1 MAMNEQEIKSPVAT
15 SHHDS
20 IKKSYEMVHADGMT
34 NIIDRFQ
41 SQKKKCGFCE
51 KGLSCN
57 LCSMGPC
64 RITDAAPRGACG
76 IDSNGMAMRSMLHR
90 NIMGTTAYAYHANE
104 AFKTLLL
111 TAQGK
116 TPFEIKDE
124 VKLKSFAGAIGIDT
138 NRDKNDIA
146 LDVAHFLLED
156 LKRDSDEQSKLVEI
170 FAPEGR
176 KKLWKELGLFP
187 GGANKEAVDNAAASM
202 TNVDTDYVSLAKK
215 AMRMGV
221 STAYTAQ
228 MALEVVQDILFGT
241 PFPHMSQVDLG
252 IIDPSYVNIAVNG
265 HEPFVGAALIK
276 LAHEERYQ
284 KLAREKGAKGLRI
297 IGSIETGQEL
307 HQRFEVDDVF
317 VGLTGNWI
325 SQEFALATGG
335 IDVFAADMNC
345 SLPTLAEYEGKYN
358 TTIVPVSKLVRIQGI
373 KDYGLDY
380 NPTKVDEQARQL
392 IDIAF
397 ANFKKRGGKGIH
409 VSDKKQTAMVGFSV
423 ESILNALGGTLDP
436 LLDAIKSG
444 KIKGITALVSCTTL
458 KNGPQDSM
466 TVDVAKELIKRDIL
480 VLGMGCGNA
489 ALQVA
494 GLESLE
500 AQELAGD
507 GLKAVCKALG
517 VPPVLSFGTC
527 TDTGRLAQLV
537 AAVADALGVDVPA
550 LPIAATAPEY
560 MEQKATID
568 ALFAVAFG
576 VYTHVAP
583 LPPVSGG
590 PELVQLVTR
599 DVEGI
604 TGGKLAVEADA
615 KSAVDGIEAHINK
628 KRAAL
633 GI

>member
-1 MAMNEQEIKSPVAT
+1 MVTT
-15 SHHDS
+15 SHHES
-20 IKKSYEMVHADGMT
+20 INESYEKIHADGVT
-34 NIIDRFQ
+34 TVFDRYE
-41 SQKKKCGFCE
+41 SQKRKCGFCE
-51 KGLSCN
+51 KGLSCV

-64 RITDAAPRGACG
+64 RLSEKAPLGACG
-76 IDSNGMAMRSMLHR
+76 IDANGMAMRNMLHR

-104 AFKTLLL
+104 AFKTLKL
-111 TAQGK
+111 TAEGK
-116 TPFEIKDE
+116 TPYDIKDPE
-124 VKLKSFAGAIGIDT
+124 KLKAFASQLGIDT
-138 NRDKNDIA
+138 ERDVKEIA
-146 LDVAHFLLED
+146 IDLADFLLEE
-156 LKRDSDEQSKLVEI
+156 LKMDSDEESKLVETM
-170 FAPEGR
+170 APGGR
-176 KKLWKELGLFP
+176 KDLWRKLGIFP
-187 GGANKEAVDNAAASM
+187 GGAYKEAVDNAAASM
-202 TNVDTDYVSLAKK
+202 TNVDTDFVSLAKK
-215 AMRMGV
+215 AMRMGI

-228 MALEVVQDILFGT
+228 MPLEVVQDILFGT
-241 PFPHMSQVDLG
+241 PAPHMSKVDLG
-252 IIDPSYVNIAVNG
+252 IIDPAYVNIAVNG
-265 HEPFVGAALIK
+265 HEPFVGAELI
-276 LAHEERYQ
+276 R
-284 KLAREKGAKGLRI
+284 LARQEKYQEMAREAGAKGLRI
-297 IGSIETGQEL
+297 VGSIETGQEL
-307 HQRFEVDDVF
+307 QQRFEVDDVF
-317 VGLTGNWI
+317 VGMTGNWI

-345 SLPTLAEYEGKYN
+345 TLPTLAAYEDRYT
-358 TTIVPVSKLVRIQGI
+358 TTIVPVSKLVRIKGI

-380 NPTKVDEQARQL
+380 DPTKVTEQAEEL
-392 IDIAF
+392 IRLAIE
-397 ANFKKRGGKGIH
+397 NFKKREGKGVH
-409 VSDKKQTAMVGFSV
+409 VTERRQDAMVGFSI
-423 ESILNALGGTLDP
+423 ESILQALGGSLDP

-444 KIKGITALVSCTTL
+444 QIKGVTALVSCSTL

-466 TVDVAKELIKRDIL
+466 TVEVARELIKRDIL

-527 TDTGRLAQLV
+527 TDTGRLAQLIT
-537 AAVADALGVDVPA
+537 AVADALGVDVPA

-590 PELVQLVTR
+590 AELVKLLTQ
-599 DVEGI
+599 DVEDI

-615 KSAVDGIEAHINK
+615 RAAADGIEAHILE
-628 KRAAL
+628 KRKAL